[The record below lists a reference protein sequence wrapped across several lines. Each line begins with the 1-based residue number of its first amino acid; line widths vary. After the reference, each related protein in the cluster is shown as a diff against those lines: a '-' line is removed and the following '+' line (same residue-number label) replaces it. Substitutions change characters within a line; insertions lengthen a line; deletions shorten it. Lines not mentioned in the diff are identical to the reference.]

1 MNDALA
7 ASAYDAIQQ
16 QKINF
21 AKSMG
26 FELDDTAQDVADE
39 IADTATDGTDIEP
52 ENVDV
57 DGRKPEDPPTDE
69 VEQPTA
75 ELETEEQPEEQTDE
89 TDKAEEINKVD
100 FLCEEN
106 EGKKNY
112 FIEGVFLQSEIKN
125 RNNRM
130 YPQKTLAREVAKYDE
145 NYIQKGRALGE
156 LGHPDGP
163 SINLDRVSHKILSL
177 REDGNN
183 FIGKAKLLDTP
194 MGKVAKSLLDE
205 GVKLGVSSRGMG
217 SIRKEENC
225 NVVMDDF
232 MLATAADI
240 VADPSAPDAFVD
252 GIMEGKEW
260 VWDNGI
266 LKESAVAE
274 IKQEIDQATLINLQE
289 RKVSAFETFLKSL

>member
-1 MNDALA
+1 MRL
-7 ASAYDAIQQ
+7 I
-16 QKINF
+16 
-21 AKSMG
+21 
-26 FELDDTAQDVADE
+26 
-39 IADTATDGTDIEP
+39 
-52 ENVDV
+52 
-57 DGRKPEDPPTDE
+57 
-69 VEQPTA
+69 
-75 ELETEEQPEEQTDE
+75 
-89 TDKAEEINKVD
+89 AEEITNVD
-100 FLCEEN
+100 FICEDK

-112 FIEGVFLQSEIKN
+112 FIEGVFLQAELKN

-130 YPQKTLAREVAKYDE
+130 YPLKTLSKEVAKYDE

-177 REDGNN
+177 KEDGNN
-183 FIGKAKLLDTP
+183 FIGRAKLLDTP
-194 MGKVAKSLLDE
+194 MGGIAKNLLDE

-240 VADPSAPDAFVD
+240 VADPSAPDAFVN

-266 LKESAVAE
+266 LKEAAVAE

-289 RKVSAFETFLKSL
+289 RKVSAFEAFLKSL